1 MAGLDAS
8 GIFYS
13 IPKIQRVRDLSRLL
27 APTWLK
33 RAHNPVA
40 ISTVTRL
47 RAAQLSTFA
56 RFSRLLA
63 AGGLIISV
71 FIAFAI
77 HPLVSAKTLVPWLVL
92 VLLSARL
99 MIRSIDTRHSEL
111 VGQPVS
117 TRAVVEAAGSIL
129 LFIA

>member
-1 MAGLDAS
+1 M
-8 GIFYS
+8 FYS
-13 IPKIQRVRDLSRLL
+13 IPKIQRARGLSRLL

-40 ISTVTRL
+40 ISTSTRL

-63 AGGLIISV
+63 AGGLVIAL

-77 HPLVSAKTLVPWLVL
+77 HPIVSAKVLGPWLCL

-99 MIRSIDTRHSEL
+99 MIRTIDARHNAL

-117 TRAVVEAAGSIL
+117 NRDVVEAGGAIL
-129 LFIA
+129 LFVA

>member
-1 MAGLDAS
+1 M
-8 GIFYS
+8 FYS
-13 IPKIQRVRDLSRLL
+13 IPKIQRVRGLSRLL

-33 RAHNPVA
+33 RAHSPVEL
-40 ISTVTRL
+40 STGTRL

-56 RFSRLLA
+56 RFVRLLA
-63 AGGLIISV
+63 AGGLIIAL

-77 HPLVSAKTLVPWLVL
+77 HPMVSARTLVPWYCL

-99 MIRSIDTRHSEL
+99 MIRSIDARHTAL

-117 TRAVVEAAGSIL
+117 TRAVVETA
-129 LFIA
+129 